1 MVFVRTDGQGLGRVA
16 AALAGGAVA
25 VMLLSG
31 CQGDTEP
38 TPTAAPSAP
47 QASASATPTGDMP
60 TASPTAAATPRPS
73 PASSAGPA
81 TNLPV
86 PVKPALADENTAA
99 GLEAF
104 TKYWFELFSYGYET
118 NDWAPFEAVTDP
130 GCGTCSN
137 VVAAVQKIYQPGGWV
152 VGAQSEVTAFS
163 TDFRA
168 NTQGSVSSFVEVV
181 QSETTTFSESGG
193 ETGNDSS
200 KAPSTNITFAIFDD
214 TQWLM
219 LDFGPPEGSE

>member
-25 VMLLSG
+25 VMPLSG

-86 PVKPALADENTAA
+86 PVKPALADENTAKA
-99 GLEAF
+99 SRPSRSTGSNCSPTGTRRTTGRPSRRSLI
-104 TKYWFELFSYGYET
+104 L
-118 NDWAPFEAVTDP
+118 DVAPAPTLWRQYRRFI
-130 GCGTCSN
+130 SR
-137 VVAAVQKIYQPGGWV
+137 V
-152 VGAQSEVTAFS
+152 VGLLEH
-163 TDFRA
+163 
-168 NTQGSVSSFVEVV
+168 NL
-181 QSETTTFSESGG
+181 
-193 ETGNDSS
+193 
-200 KAPSTNITFAIFDD
+200 K
-214 TQWLM
+214 
-219 LDFGPPEGSE
+219 